1 MLKQYTKNKWDMPRC
16 TMDDQQGSWKH
27 GGWLWRKELVR
38 NSLEACHDLTHML
51 PSSCEWH
58 HTHMSIHPCWATLNV
73 HYAKNCISETVFV
86 RRWNKQPRNVHKL
99 SESGISLYE
108 QYTSVKK
115 YSIVR
120 HFSFWRSSS
129 TPYKIIFTFCK
140 QLTRPS
146 GWNGLPLIGVLCSSS
161 EIRYEQQ
168 LWASTASNVRKK
180 LFDMSSWLSGL
191 KPHNCLQRVTL

>member
-1 MLKQYTKNKWDMPRC
+1 MYNGWPARQLEAWWVTLEERISEELTWSVSRPHTHVAIIMWMTSYTHEHSSLLSNFERALC
-16 TMDDQQGSWKH
+16 
-27 GGWLWRKELVR
+27 KEL
-38 NSLEACHDLTHML
+38 HF
-51 PSSCEWH
+51 W
-58 HTHMSIHPCWATLNV
+58 
-73 HYAKNCISETVFV
+73 NCF

-168 LWASTASNVRKK
+168 LWASTASNVWKE

-191 KPHNCLQRVTL
+191 EPHNCLQRVTL